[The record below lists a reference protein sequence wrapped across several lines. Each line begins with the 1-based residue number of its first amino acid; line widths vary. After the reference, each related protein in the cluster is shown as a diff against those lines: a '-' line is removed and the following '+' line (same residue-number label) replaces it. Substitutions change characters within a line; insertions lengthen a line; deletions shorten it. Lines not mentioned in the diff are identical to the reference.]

1 MNLKLIS
8 ILMLSAGLVACGGG
22 SSSSDGT
29 GSIDQN
35 TGVDQNAG
43 EGENTDGNQS
53 SLTTLTDTS
62 WSAGSDRIIGIDY
75 SGNTSN
81 PVITTLK
88 GTPVTGQDGDLFS
101 FRSVTY
107 PATELAEIKSIDNL
121 NDRTHFQDL
130 EVMDEYVIACQDGA
144 NTTGYEKAAS
154 LHIFKTTDTS
164 KTKKI
169 DIEVAS
175 DFQTRACA
183 SISAAFT
190 QGTSTAMAA
199 KVFMVG
205 QTNIDLGGG
214 SSETKDT
221 LTQID
226 LTFDT
231 TKDVDA
237 TDAIVVDSIER
248 KFTADELADRLLGVT
263 HWAHKLYFFQ
273 YDNSQGM
280 NGTNNLKYL
289 NTASSSSS
297 PVVVDVTAYDP
308 FVSNASQ
315 QMFVKDMFM
324 IPGTLSTDSDTI
336 YMVSDSGAPGV
347 VTSAYRTDIGTSIKM
362 ALSTNTNTQNCSD
375 VITGVSNNGVG
386 AKMWCYDSTDAGKII
401 EITSPIAQ

>member
-1 MNLKLIS
+1 MDLKLLS
-8 ILMLSAGLVACGGG
+8 ILLLSACLAACGGG
-22 SSSSDGT
+22 SSSGGNESSVDDQGT
-29 GSIDQN
+29 GDQG
-35 TGVDQNAG
+35 TGD
-43 EGENTDGNQS
+43 QS

-62 WSAGSDRIIGIDY
+62 WSAGSDRILGIGY
-75 SGNTSN
+75 SGSATT
-81 PVITTLK
+81 PMITTLK
-88 GTPVTGQDGDLFS
+88 GTPVDAQDGDLFS

-121 NDRTHFQDL
+121 NDIADFQDL
-130 EVMDEYVIACQDGA
+130 AVMDGYVIACQDGA
-144 NTTGYEKAAS
+144 SVTGYEKAAS
-154 LHIFKTTDTS
+154 LHIFKATDTS
-164 KTKKI
+164 KTEKI
-169 DIEVAS
+169 DIEVGG

-190 QGTSTAMAA
+190 QGTSDAMAA

-205 QTNIDLGGG
+205 LTYIDLGGG
-214 SSETKDT
+214 SYQTRDT
-221 LTQID
+221 LTEIQ

-248 KFTADELADRLLGVT
+248 KFTADFNDALHGVT

-273 YDNSQGM
+273 YDDSE
-280 NGTNNLKYL
+280 GTNILKYL
-289 NTASSSSS
+289 NTAPASST
-297 PVVVDVTAYDP
+297 PVVVHETANDA
-308 FVSNASQ
+308 FASNTAQS
-315 QMFVKDMFM
+315 MFVKDMFM

-347 VTSAYRTDIGTSIKM
+347 VTAAYRTDIGTSRSM

-375 VITGVSNNGVG
+375 VITGVANNGVG

-401 EITSPIAQ
+401 EIASPVAQ

>member
-1 MNLKLIS
+1 MDLKLIS
-8 ILMLSAGLVACGGG
+8 ILMFSAGLAACGG
-22 SSSSDGT
+22 SSSGSSASDNGSTDSGNGST
-29 GSIDQN
+29 GS
-35 TGVDQNAG
+35 GG
-43 EGENTDGNQS
+43 
-53 SLTTLTDTS
+53 LTTLTDTS
-62 WSAGSDRIIGIDY
+62 WSAGSDRILGIGY
-75 SGNTSN
+75 SGNATN

-130 EVMDEYVIACQDGA
+130 AVMDGYLIACQDGA
-144 NTTGYEKAAS
+144 NTKGYEKAAS

-169 DIEVAS
+169 DIEVTN
-175 DFQTRACA
+175 DFQVRACA

-205 QTNIDLGGG
+205 QTNLNPGGVFSG
-214 SSETKDT
+214 TKDT
-221 LTQID
+221 LTQIE

-237 TDAIVVDSIER
+237 KDAIDVDSIA
-248 KFTADELADRLLGVT
+248 KIYTADFSDALLGVT

-273 YDNSQGM
+273 YDDSE
-280 NGTNNLKYL
+280 GTNNLKYL
-289 NTASSSSS
+289 NTALA
-297 PVVVDVTAYDP
+297 PYTAITVHETTNDA
-308 FVSNASQ
+308 FASNAAQS
-315 QMFVKDMFM
+315 MYVEDIFM

-336 YMVSDSGAPGV
+336 YMVSDSGAPGI
-347 VTSAYRTDIGTSIKM
+347 VTAAYRTDIGTSTHM
-362 ALSTNTNTQNCSD
+362 ALSTNSNTENCSD
-375 VITGVSNNGVG
+375 VIAGVANNGVG
-386 AKMWCYDSTDAGKII
+386 AKMWCYDSTEAGKIV
-401 EITSPIAQ
+401 EITSPVAQ

>member
-1 MNLKLIS
+1 MDLKLIS
-8 ILMLSAGLVACGGG
+8 ILMLSAGLAACGGSG
-22 SSSSDGT
+22 SGRSASDNGST
-29 GSIDQN
+29 GSGN
-35 TGVDQNAG
+35 GSTGSG
-43 EGENTDGNQS
+43 G
-53 SLTTLTDTS
+53 LTTLTDTS
-62 WSAGSDRIIGIDY
+62 WSAGSDRILGIGY
-75 SGNTSN
+75 SGNATN

-107 PATELAEIKSIDNL
+107 PATELAEIKSIDNID
-121 NDRTHFQDL
+121 DRTHFQDL
-130 EVMDEYVIACQDGA
+130 EVMDDYVIACQDGA
-144 NTTGYEKAAS
+144 NTTGWEKAAS
-154 LHIFKTTDTS
+154 LHIFKTTDIN

-237 TDAIVVDSIER
+237 TDAIVVDSIEE
-248 KFTADELADRLLGVT
+248 KYTADFNDELLGVT
-263 HWAHKLYFFQ
+263 HWSNKLYFFQ
-273 YDNSQGM
+273 YDDSE
-280 NGTNNLKYL
+280 GTNILKFL
-289 NTASSSSS
+289 NTALLPSTA
-297 PVVVDVTAYDP
+297 VTVHETANDA
-308 FVSNASQ
+308 FASNVAQS
-315 QMFVKDMFM
+315 MFVKDMFM

-336 YMVSDSGAPGV
+336 YMVSDSDAPGV
-347 VTSAYRTDIGTSIKM
+347 VTAGYRSDIGASNYM
-362 ALSTNTNTQNCSD
+362 ALSIDTNTQNCSD
-375 VITGVSNNGVG
+375 VITGIANNGVG

-401 EITSPIAQ
+401 EIASPVAQ

>member
-1 MNLKLIS
+1 MDLKLLS
-8 ILMLSAGLVACGGG
+8 ILLLSACLAACGGG
-22 SSSSDGT
+22 SSSGGNESSVDDQGT
-29 GSIDQN
+29 GDQG
-35 TGVDQNAG
+35 TGD
-43 EGENTDGNQS
+43 QS

-62 WSAGSDRIIGIDY
+62 WSAGSNRIIGIDY
-75 SGNTSN
+75 SGSTAN

-88 GTPVTGQDGDLFS
+88 GTPVDAQDGDLFS

-130 EVMDEYVIACQDGA
+130 EVMDDYVIACQDGA
-144 NTTGYEKAAS
+144 NTIGYEKAAS

-175 DFQTRACA
+175 NFQTRACA
-183 SISAAFT
+183 SISAGFT

-205 QTNIDLGGG
+205 ETNIDLGGG

-237 TDAIVVDSIER
+237 KDAIDVDSIA
-248 KFTADELADRLLGVT
+248 KIYTADFSDALLGVT

-273 YDNSQGM
+273 YDDSE
-280 NGTNNLKYL
+280 GTNNLKYL
-289 NTASSSSS
+289 NTALA
-297 PVVVDVTAYDP
+297 PYTAITVHETTNDA
-308 FVSNASQ
+308 FASNVAQS
-315 QMFVKDMFM
+315 MFVKDMFL

-336 YMVSDSGAPGV
+336 YMVSDSDAPGV
-347 VTSAYRTDIGTSIKM
+347 VTAGYRSDIGASNYM
-362 ALSTNTNTQNCSD
+362 ALSIDTNTQNCSD
-375 VITGVSNNGVG
+375 VITGIANNGVG

-401 EITSPIAQ
+401 EIASPVAQ

>member
-1 MNLKLIS
+1 MDLKLLS
-8 ILMLSAGLVACGGG
+8 ILLLSACLAACGGG
-22 SSSSDGT
+22 SSSGGNESSVDDQGT
-29 GSIDQN
+29 GDQG
-35 TGVDQNAG
+35 TGD
-43 EGENTDGNQS
+43 QS

-62 WSAGSDRIIGIDY
+62 WSAGSDRILGIGY
-75 SGNTSN
+75 SGSATT
-81 PVITTLK
+81 PMITTLK
-88 GTPVTGQDGDLFS
+88 GTPVDAQDGDLFS

-121 NDRTHFQDL
+121 NDIADFQDL
-130 EVMDEYVIACQDGA
+130 AVMDGYVIACQDGA
-144 NTTGYEKAAS
+144 NVTGYEKAAS
-154 LHIFKTTDTS
+154 LHIFKATDTS
-164 KTKKI
+164 KTEKI
-169 DIEVAS
+169 DIEVGG

-190 QGTSTAMAA
+190 QGTSDAMAA

-205 QTNIDLGGG
+205 LTYIDLGGG
-214 SSETKDT
+214 SYQTRDT
-221 LTQID
+221 LTEIQ

-248 KFTADELADRLLGVT
+248 KFTADFNDALHGVT

-273 YDNSQGM
+273 YDDSE
-280 NGTNNLKYL
+280 GTNILKYL
-289 NTASSSSS
+289 NTAPASST
-297 PVVVDVTAYDP
+297 PVVVHETANDA
-308 FVSNASQ
+308 FASNTAQS
-315 QMFVKDMFM
+315 MFVKDMFM

-347 VTSAYRTDIGTSIKM
+347 VTAAYRTDIGTSRSM

-401 EITSPIAQ
+401 EITSPVAQ

>member
-1 MNLKLIS
+1 MDLKLLS
-8 ILMLSAGLVACGGG
+8 ILLLSACLAACGGG
-22 SSSSDGT
+22 SSSGGNESSVDDQGT
-29 GSIDQN
+29 GDQG
-35 TGVDQNAG
+35 TGD
-43 EGENTDGNQS
+43 QS

-62 WSAGSDRIIGIDY
+62 WSAGSNRIIGIDY
-75 SGNTSN
+75 SGSTAN

-88 GTPVTGQDGDLFS
+88 GTPVDAQDGDLFS

-130 EVMDEYVIACQDGA
+130 EVMDDYVIACQDGA
-144 NTTGYEKAAS
+144 NTIGYEKAAS

-175 DFQTRACA
+175 NFQTRACA
-183 SISAAFT
+183 SISAGFT

-205 QTNIDLGGG
+205 ETNIDLGGG

-221 LTQID
+221 LTQIE

-231 TKDVDA
+231 IKDVDA
-237 TDAIVVDSIER
+237 TDAIVVDSIEAIY
-248 KFTADELADRLLGVT
+248 TADFNDALLGVT
-263 HWAHKLYFFQ
+263 HWGSTLYFFQ
-273 YDNSQGM
+273 YDNSQGT

-289 NTASSSSS
+289 NTASSSNT
-297 PVVVDVTAYDP
+297 PVVFGVTAYDP
-308 FVSNASQ
+308 FVSNVSQ

-347 VTSAYRTDIGTSIKM
+347 VTAAYRTDIGTSRSM

-375 VITGVSNNGVG
+375 LITGVANNGVG

-401 EITSPIAQ
+401 EIASPVAQ